1 MKVLSVTQNGG
12 ICLHALRVYTG
23 LVDDEADLANVPE
36 DAAPGSFFHTAG
48 YAQMWELSLDSEWVE
63 VQ

>member
-12 ICLHALRVYTG
+12 VVLHMLRVYTG
-23 LVDDEADLANVPE
+23 IVESEADLANVPD

-48 YAQMWELSLDSEWVE
+48 YAQMWEKAPDGTWEE
-63 VQ
+63 VI